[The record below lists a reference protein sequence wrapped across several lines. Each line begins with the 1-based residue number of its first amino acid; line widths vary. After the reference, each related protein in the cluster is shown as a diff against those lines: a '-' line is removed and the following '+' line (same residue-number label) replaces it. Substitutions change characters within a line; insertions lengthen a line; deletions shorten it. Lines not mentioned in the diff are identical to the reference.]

1 MFTPHSIS
9 KPDVAEISSPRME
22 KERFFEIQGKT
33 SI

>member
-9 KPDVAEISSPRME
+9 KPDVAEISSLRMD
-22 KERFFEIQGKT
+22 KERFYVQGKT